1 MANEISKRDVNRVT
15 TALGITDDANVEVR
29 RLLVDPSTG
38 RLLITI
44 TPTSGTIQRR
54 QNKAGRDENRIVS
67 GQAVTDDA
75 NADVKALL
83 IDNLT
88 GFLIIDKIDG

>member
-1 MANEISKRDVNRVT
+1 MANENSKRDENRVT
-15 TALGITDDANVEVR
+15 TALGITDDANVEIR
-29 RLLVDPSTG
+29 KLLVDPITG

-44 TPTSGTIQRR
+44 TPTSDTTPV

-88 GFLIIDKIDG
+88 GFLFIDKIDG

>member
-1 MANEISKRDVNRVT
+1 MANAKRDENRIA
-15 TALGITDDANVEVR
+15 TALGVNDDADADVQP
-29 RLLVDPSTG
+29 LLVDPTTG
-38 RLLITI
+38 RLLVTI
-44 TPTSGTIQRR
+44 SMTTDTTPV

-75 NADVKALL
+75 STDVKALL

-88 GFLIIDKIDG
+88 GFLFVDKIDA